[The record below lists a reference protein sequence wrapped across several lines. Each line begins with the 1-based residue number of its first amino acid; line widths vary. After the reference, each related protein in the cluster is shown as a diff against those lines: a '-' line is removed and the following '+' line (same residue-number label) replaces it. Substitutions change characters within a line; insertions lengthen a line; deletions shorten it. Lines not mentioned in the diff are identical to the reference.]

1 LNEAAAQLP
10 ESLAGAFKRGLATG
24 PNLCASRPKG
34 DDVRQVLKVAY
45 APMMLLGFNGVAVWI
60 VALDATRFWLLPLLL
75 AAITTSFTVER
86 IIPYEPAWNRDRGDT
101 GRDMLYAVA
110 YEASVYLSVALIP
123 LLALLAP
130 ATALWPSEWPLW
142 GQLLFAVIIADFG
155 ITLCHYAS
163 HRFEW
168 LWLFHAPHH
177 SVIRM
182 YGFNGLIKH
191 PVHQTLETIAGT
203 APLLLLGMPVEVGML
218 LGFAI
223 TIQLLLQH
231 SNADMRLGPLRYVLA
246 LAPLHRFH
254 HQKWAGI
261 GDVNFG
267 LFTNLWDYMLGTAV
281 YKPCKRFTS
290 ADLGIGKQ
298 PNYPVGYIDQLIAP
312 FRAQPKQYGVAAEPA
327 E

>member
-1 LNEAAAQLP
+1 
-10 ESLAGAFKRGLATG
+10 
-24 PNLCASRPKG
+24 
-34 DDVRQVLKVAY
+34 
-45 APMMLLGFNGVAVWI
+45 M
-60 VALDATRFWLLPLLL
+60 
-75 AAITTSFTVER
+75 
-86 IIPYEPAWNRDRGDT
+86 
-101 GRDMLYAVA
+101 
-110 YEASVYLSVALIP
+110 
-123 LLALLAP
+123 
-130 ATALWPSEWPLW
+130 
-142 GQLLFAVIIADFG
+142 IIADFG

-246 LAPLHRFH
+246 L
-254 HQKWAGI
+254 
-261 GDVNFG
+261 
-267 LFTNLWDYMLGTAV
+267 
-281 YKPCKRFTS
+281 
-290 ADLGIGKQ
+290 
-298 PNYPVGYIDQLIAP
+298 
-312 FRAQPKQYGVAAEPA
+312 VAAASLPPSEVGRHRGRQLRPVHQSLGLHA
-327 E
+327 RHGGLQAVQALLER